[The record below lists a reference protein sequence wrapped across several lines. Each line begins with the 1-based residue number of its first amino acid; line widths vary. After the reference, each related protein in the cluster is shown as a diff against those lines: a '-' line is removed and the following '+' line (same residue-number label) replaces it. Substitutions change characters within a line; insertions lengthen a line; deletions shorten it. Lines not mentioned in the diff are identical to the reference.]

1 MFNVIASKKAM
12 TLPEIIVVVLLVSVV
27 IGAGITPFIMQQSML
42 RSQMARSNIQDQVS
56 IAQAYINKDIF
67 KAEEISAIAGNSI
80 TIGIGTDLVP
90 GSDED
95 IIYNLSGTDLQRNGI
110 TIATNITDINFTR
123 LLGDNLVEVTITA
136 SEGTQDLTSS
146 TAVALRATRA

>member
-56 IAQAYINKDIF
+56 IAMAYIDKDIF
-67 KAEEISAIAGNSI
+67 RAESAVLGGTASSI
-80 TIGIGTDLVP
+80 TIGIGTDITP
-90 GSDED
+90 GADQD
-95 IIYNLSGTDLQRNGI
+95 IVYGLSGTDLQRDGV
-110 TIATNITDINFTR
+110 TIAKNITAITFNVRFDNF
-123 LLGDNLVEVTITA
+123 VQVTITA
-136 SEGTQDLTSS
+136 SDGSQNITSS
-146 TAVALRATRA
+146 TEMALRAISA